1 MNIVKKVIGILLIF
15 CLFLIGQ
22 PIADTSQV
30 RIGLAL
36 SGGGAL
42 GFAHLGVLKVLEREG
57 IPISYITGC
66 SMGSLIGGIYAAGYK
81 TAQIES
87 IAVNADWSS
96 LFSSSPSFGS
106 QYLPERQQSQRYVFQ
121 LRHRNL
127 IPVLPSGII
136 PLQNV
141 EFILTK
147 LLSNI
152 EYNTYYDFDSLPIP
166 YRAVAVDLVSGN
178 KVNLKSGRLA
188 QAIRASIAI
197 PGVFAPKVIDKAELV
212 DGGVQQFLPVSPLFD
227 FNPNFII
234 ASITNKRTPETGVA
248 LIDVISRSIALIGTE
263 DLTRQKGFCNIIIE
277 PNVDPFKHSD
287 FARAR
292 ELIKAGEIAA
302 ESVLPEIKNKLA
314 GRTYEQTTKEIATRP
329 ASIIRAIRFDGLKTS
344 RKSVL
349 RHELRMKEGESLNF
363 TQLYDDLVRLSNTC
377 LFSDVDYH
385 LEFGRADSV
394 DVVIELQEHAY
405 GFYSLGLR
413 YDNYDNFLVGLEIG
427 QGNLWGTGASVRG
440 VIHLGNPNEYRLG
453 LTGTKFF
460 NLPFG
465 YGLDAFWNT
474 INHVYYRNQY
484 WSGNYNIDTRGG
496 MVGIGYILGRNA
508 YFNFGIQAYRVI
520 YQQPSSFSLDSVLQR
535 PWVVGPT
542 FNYEYNDMDNLFM
555 PTRGLAYQ
563 FSITYTN
570 HKLKSDYDFWKFYF
584 LSKRIIPLTKSFLI
598 NYGYEFGVSLK
609 DLSLAE
615 YFHTGGENFIGYR
628 ADEFTTANKILFRIG
643 ADYKL
648 FELYNRSDY
657 PLYLQV
663 IANIGTFQRIDSLIK
678 NRQDINRDFSWGLGL
693 GLKTNSPIGPF
704 QVVFGLSDIFKP
716 SQYHKRINIFV
727 VIGRDFRYTKV

>member
-1 MNIVKKVIGILLIF
+1 MSIVKKIIGILLIF

-22 PIADTSQV
+22 PIMDTSQV

-121 LRHRNL
+121 VRHRNL
-127 IPVLPSGII
+127 IPVLPTGII

-166 YRAVAVDLVSGN
+166 YRAIAVDLISGN
-178 KVNLKSGRLA
+178 KVCIKSGRLT

-197 PGVFAPKVIDKAELV
+197 PGVFSPELINGQELV
-212 DGGVQQFLPVSPLFD
+212 DGGVQQFLPVSQLFD
-227 FNPNFII
+227 FKPNFII
-234 ASITNKRTPETGVA
+234 ASVTEKRTPETGVA
-248 LIDVISRSIALIGTE
+248 LIDVISRSIDLIGTE

-287 FARAR
+287 FSRAQD
-292 ELIKAGEIAA
+292 LIKAGEIAA
-302 ESVLPEIKNKLA
+302 ESALPEIKAKLA
-314 GRTYEQTTKEIATRP
+314 GRTFGQTNKEIASRP
-329 ASIIRAIRFDGLKTS
+329 ASIIHAIRFEGLKSS
-344 RKSVL
+344 RESVL
-349 RHELRMKEGESLNF
+349 RHELRIKQGEFLNF
-363 TQLYDDLVRLSNTC
+363 TQLYSDLVRLFNTG

-385 LEFGRADSV
+385 LEFVPPDSV
-394 DVVIELQEHAY
+394 DVVIELQEQAY

-427 QGNLWGTGASVRG
+427 QGNLWGSGASVRG

-453 LTGTKFF
+453 LTGTKLF

-465 YGLDAFWNT
+465 YGLDAFWNS
-474 INHVYYRNQY
+474 INHVYYRNQF
-484 WSGNYNIDTRGG
+484 WSGNYNIDSRGG
-496 MVGIGYILGRNA
+496 MAGIGYILGRNA
-508 YFNFGIQAYRVI
+508 YFNFGIQAYHTI
-520 YQQPSSFSLDSVLQR
+520 YQQPSSFSLDSVSQR
-535 PWVVGPT
+535 PWIVGPT
-542 FNYEYNDMDNLFM
+542 FNYEYNSSDNLFM
-555 PTRGLAYQ
+555 PTRGLAYHL
-563 FSITYTN
+563 SITYTN
-570 HKLKSDYDFWKFYF
+570 HKLKSDYDFWKFY
-584 LSKRIIPLTKSFLI
+584 LSSKRIIHLAKSLSI
-598 NYGYEFGVSLK
+598 NYGYEFGISLK
-609 DLSLAE
+609 DLALSE

-628 ADEFTTANKILFRIG
+628 ADEFTTPNKIVFRLG

-657 PLYLQV
+657 PLFLQV
-663 IANIGTFQRIDSLIK
+663 IANIGTFQKIDSLIK
-678 NRQDINRDFSWGLGL
+678 NRQDINQNFSWGLGL

-704 QVVFGLSDIFKP
+704 QIVFGINNIFKP
-716 SQYHKRINIFV
+716 AQYQKRINIFV

>member
-1 MNIVKKVIGILLIF
+1 MSIVKKVIGILLIF
-15 CLFLIGQ
+15 CVFLIGQ

-81 TAQIES
+81 AAQIES
-87 IAVNADWSS
+87 IAANADWSS
-96 LFSSSPSFGS
+96 LFSSNPSFGS
-106 QYLPERQQSQRYVFQ
+106 QYLPEHQQSQRYVFQ

-127 IPVLPSGII
+127 IPVLPTGII

-152 EYNTYYDFDSLPIP
+152 EYDTYYDFDSLPVP
-166 YRAVAVDLVSGN
+166 YRAVAVDLISGN
-178 KVNLKSGRLA
+178 KVCIKSGRLT

-212 DGGVQQFLPVSPLFD
+212 DGGVQQFLPVSQLFD
-227 FNPNFII
+227 FKPNFII
-234 ASITNKRTPETGVA
+234 ASITSKRNPETGVA
-248 LIDVISRSIALIGTE
+248 LIDVISRSIDLIGTE
-263 DLTRQKGFCNIIIE
+263 DMTRQKGFCNIIIE

-287 FARAR
+287 FARALD
-292 ELIKAGEIAA
+292 LIKAGEIAA
-302 ESVLPEIKNKLA
+302 ESVLPEIKNQLA
-314 GRTYEQTTKEIATRP
+314 GKTYEQTNKEIKTRP
-329 ASIIRAIRFDGLKTS
+329 ASIIRAIRFEGLKTS

-349 RHELRMKEGESLNF
+349 RHELRIREGELLNF
-363 TQLYDDLVRLSNTC
+363 TQLYNDLVRLFNTG

-385 LEFGRADSV
+385 LEFGPTDSV
-394 DVVIELQEHAY
+394 DVIIELQEQAY

-413 YDNYDNFLVGLEIG
+413 YDNYDNFVVGMEIG
-427 QGNLWGTGASVRG
+427 QGNLWGSGASVRG

-453 LTGTKFF
+453 LTGTKLF

-465 YGLDAFWNT
+465 YGLDAFWNS
-474 INHVYYRNQY
+474 IKHVYYRNQY

-496 MVGIGYILGRNA
+496 MAGVGYILGRNA
-508 YFNFGIQAYRVI
+508 YFNFGIQAYHTI

-535 PWVVGPT
+535 PWIAGPT
-542 FNYEYNDMDNLFM
+542 FNYEYSSLDDLFM
-555 PTRGLAYQ
+555 PTHGLMYQ
-563 FSITYTN
+563 LSITYTN
-570 HKLKSDYDFWKFYF
+570 HKLKSDYNFWKFY
-584 LSKRIIPLTKSFLI
+584 LSSKRIIPLTKSVSV
-598 NYGYEFGVSLK
+598 NYGYEFGMSLK
-609 DLSLAE
+609 DLALSE
-615 YFHTGGENFIGYR
+615 YFHTGGENFIGFR
-628 ADEFTTANKILFRIG
+628 ADEFTTANKILLRLG
-643 ADYKL
+643 ADCKL

-657 PLYLQV
+657 PLYLQL
-663 IANIGTFQRIDSLIK
+663 IANIATFNRIDKLIETGHDIY
-678 NRQDINRDFSWGLGL
+678 QDYSWGLGL

-704 QVVFGLSDIFKP
+704 QIMFGVNNIFKP
-716 SQYHKRINIFV
+716 AQYQKRINIFV
-727 VIGRDFRYTKV
+727 IIGRGFRYTKV